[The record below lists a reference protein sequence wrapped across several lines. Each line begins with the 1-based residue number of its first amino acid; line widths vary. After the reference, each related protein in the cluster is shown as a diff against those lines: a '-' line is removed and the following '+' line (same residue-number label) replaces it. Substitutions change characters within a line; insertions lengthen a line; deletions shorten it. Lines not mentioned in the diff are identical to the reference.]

1 MWKSKRTNLIF
12 KWNITLFWAGLKVI
26 LHKPY
31 YIPTALVVV
40 FLAIEDGIRCGWKGM
55 TLENN
60 VISMKLMKIN
70 RFLLPKKYHVAWNYL
85 TNEKDIQNI
94 DPNLKEL
101 IKKNTENLQKL
112 WYLECENLG
121 LETNKIKRR
130 ASL

>member
-1 MWKSKRTNLIF
+1 M
-12 KWNITLFWAGLKVI
+12 TLVLAGLKVI

-31 YIPTALVVV
+31 YITTGLTMLFLV
-40 FLAIEDGIRCGWKGM
+40 IEDGIRCGWKGM
-55 TLENN
+55 TLEDD

-85 TNEKDIQNI
+85 SEKDIQNI
-94 DPNLKEL
+94 DPNLREL

-121 LETNKIKRR
+121 LDMNKIKRR